1 MKVKYLKLVA
11 MSLIGAAVTLFLD
24 DLRSEEI
31 AEMAAEKAAKKV
43 KEENTPSEPKVHM
56 NRAQRRAAKRGR

>member
-43 KEENTPSEPKVHM
+43 KEENVTPEPKVHM